1 MNPGLEVL
9 LPFSA
14 CRLLSPLILQIFL
27 LCFTVKPTFC
37 PTVFFSS
44 PWVWSFLTWYWPT
57 KNFQCKL
64 FNRKKKKKKKKT
76 RHIDVSPWN
85 VFTSAWLEAPLPRAV
100 HLPAEIPNV
109 TEGIQMRGCRCE
121 KHNFAA
127 KQLSGQA
134 CLLCGKRLLF
144 AFPVFIGESSAT
156 CPWNRVEV

>member
-57 KNFQCKL
+57 FSIQVIQQ
-64 FNRKKKKKKKKT
+64 RKKKKT
-76 RHIDVSPWN
+76 DVLMCLPEMSLLMHDLRPHCPGQFICLRRFPMSQKEYKCVVVAVKN
-85 VFTSAWLEAPLPRAV
+85 TTSQQSSSLGKPVYYVVKDCCLLSLFSSGSLV
-100 HLPAEIPNV
+100 LPAL
-109 TEGIQMRGCRCE
+109 GIGW
-121 KHNFAA
+121 K
-127 KQLSGQA
+127 SS
-134 CLLCGKRLLF
+134 
-144 AFPVFIGESSAT
+144 SSA
-156 CPWNRVEV
+156 